1 MNSKN
6 LISIGCL
13 SAFAF
18 ASSCAA
24 FQIAQDVQQGRN
36 ALHSGQPATAV
47 SYLRRAADRDP
58 NYHAPDPLGE
68 SVLTY
73 LGRAH
78 YEMGNFSEAQNVLE
92 KALANDPQDHT
103 AHLYLGLTYLRSGD
117 QDRGRREVESGLKG
131 IHATL
136 ESLASSPYRGIFWDN
151 GRPIRSEIQRALGGK
166 LESAELVRV
175 AEWVGSKLDEEVEI
189 ARRDEVQERYQ
200 RGGGDN

>member
-78 YEMGNFSEAQNVLE
+78 YEMGNFSEARSRERTQGNSRYIGKPSQQPVPG
-92 KALANDPQDHT
+92 NF
-103 AHLYLGLTYLRSGD
+103 LGQRKTHPVRNPKSTGREAGIGRTREGD
-117 QDRGRREVESGLKG
+117 
-131 IHATL
+131 
-136 ESLASSPYRGIFWDN
+136 
-151 GRPIRSEIQRALGGK
+151 
-166 LESAELVRV
+166 
-175 AEWVGSKLDEEVEI
+175 
-189 ARRDEVQERYQ
+189 
-200 RGGGDN
+200 